1 MLAREVEGGV
11 ASKEKITYIC
21 NQMKQYTLIII
32 ILTTL
37 LAGCGYRQTNE
48 RIDSLY
54 VQGDRYLNNNQWDS
68 AMIVFSEAERLL
80 NPQTDLVMRG
90 RVYAALGYLW
100 KSNNNIPKA
109 IEYKKKAWQ
118 AYDKAGDEDLSVLTL
133 LKISDYHSNYK
144 TLEGHRKALEYIER
158 TNAYQNINDTTRG
171 NILQN
176 KAFVYFFANQWDSA
190 IVYFHKAQAYPMR
203 SSTHCINR
211 LYLGISHFNLN
222 QLDSAKHCVTEALT
236 YPAKLQQ
243 RSGCYNILH
252 RIANAEGDSAAINHY
267 AAILITYKDSMMRKE
282 NKLSY
287 QATAM
292 DDKVDVLQDK
302 KHRHQMIIIAIALAL
317 VVIVALAVYCLR
329 TKYHQKQK
337 EEWSLG
343 LDEAENRAKQAEK
356 TLQEEQLA
364 HQQMLS
370 EKKNQ
375 RIQELQAT
383 YPPTGHHWSEEQWEQ
398 ISHDMKLHGDLFL
411 TRLNEQ
417 HPNLS
422 KEEVRLCVLII
433 LNHSHAEIANSLSLS
448 TSYIPTKKQRMAT
461 KIGVSSA
468 QLREYLLHLYN

>member
-1 MLAREVEGGV
+1 
-11 ASKEKITYIC
+11 
-21 NQMKQYTLIII
+21 MKQCTLIII

-37 LAGCGYRQTNE
+37 LAGCGYQQANE

-54 VQGDRYLNNNQWDS
+54 VQGNRYLNNDQWDS

-90 RVYAALGYLW
+90 RVYAVLGYLW
-100 KSNNNIPKA
+100 KSNSNIPKA
-109 IEYKKKAWQ
+109 IEYQEKAWQ
-118 AYDKAGDEDLSVLTL
+118 AYDKAGNEDLGVLTL
-133 LKISDYHSNYK
+133 LKISDYHSNFK
-144 TLEGHRKALEYIER
+144 TPEGHRKALEYIER

-190 IVYFHKAQAYPMR
+190 IVCFHKAQAYPLR

-211 LYLGISHFNLN
+211 LYLGISYLNLN
-222 QLDSAKHCVTEALT
+222 ELDSAKYCVTEALT

-243 RSGCYNILH
+243 RSGCYNTLH

-267 AAILITYKDSMMRKE
+267 TAILITYKDSMMRKE
-282 NKLSY
+282 NMLSY

-292 DDKVDVLQDK
+292 DDKADALQNK

-317 VVIVALAVYCLR
+317 VVIVALMAYILR
-329 TKYHQKQK
+329 TRHHQRQK
-337 EEWSLG
+337 EEWNSG
-343 LDEAENRAKQAEK
+343 LDKAENRVKQAEK

-375 RIQELQAT
+375 RIQELQVT

-433 LNHSHAEIANSLSLS
+433 LNYSHAEIANSLSLS

>member
-1 MLAREVEGGV
+1 
-11 ASKEKITYIC
+11 
-21 NQMKQYTLIII
+21 MKQLTLLIII
-32 ILTTL
+32 IASL
-37 LAGCGYRQTNE
+37 LVGCTHSHQQANE

-54 VQGDRYLNNNQWDS
+54 VQGKQYTGNDQWDS

-90 RVYAALGYLW
+90 RVYAALGHLW
-100 KSNNNIPKA
+100 KSNINIAKA
-109 IEYKKKAWQ
+109 IEYQEKAWQ
-118 AYDKAGDEDLSVLTL
+118 AYDKAGDEDLSALTL
-133 LKISDYHSNYK
+133 LKIGDYHLDFK
-144 TLEGHRKALEYIER
+144 TPEGYQQAFQYIELA
-158 TNAYQNINDTTRG
+158 NGYNNINDTTRG

-190 IVYFHKAQAYPMR
+190 IVCFHKAQAYPLR

-211 LYLGISHFNLN
+211 LYLGISYFNLN
-222 QLDSAKHCVTEALT
+222 QLDSAKCCVTEALT
-236 YPAKLQQ
+236 YPAGIRQ
-243 RSGCYNILH
+243 RSGCHNML
-252 RIANAEGDSAAINHY
+252 RKIAEAQGDSAAYHSY
-267 AAILITYKDSMMRKE
+267 ATMSIAYKDSTMRKE
-282 NKLSY
+282 NSLSY
-287 QATAM
+287 ETTVM
-292 DDKVDVLQDK
+292 DDKADDLQDK
-302 KHRHQMIIIAIALAL
+302 KHRRQMTTIAIALAL
-317 VVIVALAVYCLR
+317 VVIVALMAYILR
-329 TKYHQKQK
+329 TRHHQRQK
-337 EEWSLG
+337 EEWNSG
-343 LDEAENRAKQAEK
+343 LDKAENRAKQAEK

-383 YPPTGHHWSEEQWEQ
+383 YPPTSHHWSEEQWEQ

-433 LNHSHAEIANSLSLS
+433 LNYSHAEIANSLSLS

>member
-1 MLAREVEGGV
+1 
-11 ASKEKITYIC
+11 
-21 NQMKQYTLIII
+21 MKQCTLIII

-37 LAGCGYRQTNE
+37 LAGCGYQQANE

-54 VQGDRYLNNNQWDS
+54 VQGDRHLNNDQWDS

-90 RVYAALGYLW
+90 RVYASLSHLW
-100 KSNNNIPKA
+100 RTNSNIPKA

-118 AYDKAGDEDLSVLTL
+118 AYDKAGDEDLSALTL
-133 LKISDYHSNYK
+133 LKIGDYHLDFK
-144 TLEGHRKALEYIER
+144 TPEGYQQAFQYIELA
-158 TNAYQNINDTTRG
+158 NGYNNINDTTRG

-190 IVYFHKAQAYPMR
+190 IDCFHEAQAYPMR

-211 LYLGISHFNLN
+211 LYLGISHYKLE
-222 QLDSAKHCVTEALT
+222 QLDSAKLYVTEALT
-236 YPAKLQQ
+236 YPAGFRQ
-243 RSGCYNILH
+243 RSGCHNML
-252 RIANAEGDSAAINHY
+252 RKIAEAQGDSAAYHY
-267 AAILITYKDSMMRKE
+267 YATMSIAYKDSTLRKE
-282 NKLSY
+282 NSLSR

-292 DDKVDVLQDK
+292 DDKVDALQDK
-302 KHRHQMIIIAIALAL
+302 KHRRQMTFIAIALAL
-317 VVIVALAVYCLR
+317 IIIVALMVYTLR
-329 TKYHQKQK
+329 TRRHQQQQKDLQHQMQEAQSATKLAENIAREAEETLQK
-337 EEWSLG
+337 EQ
-343 LDEAENRAKQAEK
+343 K
-356 TLQEEQLA
+356 A

-383 YPPTGHHWSEEQWEQ
+383 YPPTVHHWSEEQWEQ

-411 TRLNEQ
+411 THLNEQ

-433 LNHSHAEIANSLSLS
+433 LNYSHAEIANSLSLS

>member
-1 MLAREVEGGV
+1 
-11 ASKEKITYIC
+11 
-21 NQMKQYTLIII
+21 MKQYTLIII

-37 LAGCGYRQTNE
+37 LAGCGYRQANE

-54 VQGDRYLNNNQWDS
+54 VLGDRYLNNDQWDS

-90 RVYAALGYLW
+90 RVYAILGYLW
-100 KSNNNIPKA
+100 KINSNIPKA
-109 IEYKKKAWQ
+109 IKYQEKAWQ
-118 AYDKAGDEDLSVLTL
+118 AYDKAGNEDLSVLTL
-133 LKISDYHSNYK
+133 LNLADYYIK
-144 TLEGHRKALEYIER
+144 TKSPDRKEKSLEYIER
-158 TNAYQNINDTTRG
+158 TKACKNLNDTIRG
-171 NILQN
+171 AILQQ
-176 KAFVYFFANQWDSA
+176 KALYYHFAHQNDSA
-190 IVYFHKAQAYPMR
+190 IFYFHLAFSYPDE
-203 SSTHCINR
+203 TQYKCINR

-222 QLDSAKHCVTEALT
+222 QLDSAKLYVTEALT
-236 YPAKLQQ
+236 YPAGFRQ
-243 RSGCYNILH
+243 RSGCHNML
-252 RIANAEGDSAAINHY
+252 RKIAEAQGDSAAYHY
-267 AAILITYKDSMMRKE
+267 YATMSIAYKDSALRKE
-282 NKLSY
+282 NSLSR

-292 DDKVDVLQDK
+292 NDKVDALQDK
-302 KHRHQMIIIAIALAL
+302 KHRRQMTFIAIALAL
-317 VVIVALAVYCLR
+317 VVIVALMAYILR
-329 TKYHQKQK
+329 TKYHQRQK
-337 EEWSLG
+337 EEWNSG
-343 LDEAENRAKQAEK
+343 LDKAENRAKQAEK

-433 LNHSHAEIANSLSLS
+433 LNYSHAEIANSLSLS

>member
-1 MLAREVEGGV
+1 MET
-11 ASKEKITYIC
+11 SYKI
-21 NQMKQYTLIII
+21 
-32 ILTTL
+32 
-37 LAGCGYRQTNE
+37 
-48 RIDSLY
+48 
-54 VQGDRYLNNNQWDS
+54 
-68 AMIVFSEAERLL
+68 RLL
-80 NPQTDLVMRG
+80 
-90 RVYAALGYLW
+90 
-100 KSNNNIPKA
+100 
-109 IEYKKKAWQ
+109 
-118 AYDKAGDEDLSVLTL
+118 
-133 LKISDYHSNYK
+133 
-144 TLEGHRKALEYIER
+144 YI
-158 TNAYQNINDTTRG
+158 
-171 NILQN
+171 
-176 KAFVYFFANQWDSA
+176 FFANQWDSA

-203 SSTHCINR
+203 SSNTCINR
-211 LYLGISHFNLN
+211 LYLGISYLNLN

-252 RIANAEGDSAAINHY
+252 RIANAEGDSAAIHHY

-282 NKLSY
+282 NTLSY
-287 QATAM
+287 QATVM
-292 DDKVDVLQDK
+292 DDKADALQDK
-302 KHRHQMIIIAIALAL
+302 KHRRQMTFIAIALAL

-337 EEWSLG
+337 EELSLG

-375 RIQELQAT
+375 RLQELQAT

-433 LNHSHAEIANSLSLS
+433 LNYSHAEIANSLSLS

-461 KIGVSSA
+461 KIGISSA